1 MLNESDE
8 NQNIL
13 FGVMKKA
20 TFTSYYTVYNLWVRS
35 TNHIYSRV
43 MHGRR
48 KVKLKTKNRLTVQ
61 FKTKNNH
68 ITTYGDGTKI
78 FSIEDNFKQ

>member
-1 MLNESDE
+1 MKMKIYCLESWRKLRLLHT
-8 NQNIL
+8 IL
-13 FGVMKKA
+13 
-20 TFTSYYTVYNLWVRS
+20 VYNLWVRS

-48 KVKLKTKNRLTVQ
+48 KVKLKTKNRLTIQ

-68 ITTYGDGTKI
+68 ITAYGDGTKI
-78 FSIEDNFKQ
+78 YSIEDNFKQ